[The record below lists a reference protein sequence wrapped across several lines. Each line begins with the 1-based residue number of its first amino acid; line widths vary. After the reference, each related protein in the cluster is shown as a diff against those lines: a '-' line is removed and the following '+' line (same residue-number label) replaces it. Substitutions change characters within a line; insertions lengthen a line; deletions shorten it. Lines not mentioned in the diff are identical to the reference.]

1 MSKSLSPV
9 CKLCRREGE
18 KLYLKGERCF
28 TPKCSFEKRNF
39 APGQHGR
46 TAGRGGGKGK
56 GMGTGRESDFARQLR
71 AKQKAR
77 RIYGVL
83 ERQFRR
89 YYETALGRR
98 GLTGLNLLQILES
111 RLDNVV
117 FRLGYASSRAQAR
130 LLVTHGHFTVN
141 GRRTDVPS
149 MLLKEGDL
157 ISVREG
163 SSKLVYFKD
172 LNVVA
177 EKRSSPSWLG
187 RDLKN
192 LSGSMAR
199 LPERAEIDAT
209 LNEQLIVEYYSR
221 R

>member
-1 MSKSLSPV
+1 MAKLLSPV

-18 KLYLKGERCF
+18 KLFLKGERCF
-28 TPKCSFEKRNF
+28 TPKCSFEKRDF

-46 TAGRGGGKGK
+46 TAGKGGGKGK
-56 GMGTGRESDFARQLR
+56 GMGTGRVSDFARQLR

-89 YYETALGRR
+89 YYDTAITRR

-117 FRLGYASSRAQAR
+117 FRLGFASSRSQAR
-130 LLVTHGHFTVN
+130 LLVSHGHFTVN

-149 MLLKEGDL
+149 MLLSEGDS

-163 SSKLVYFKD
+163 SSKLTYFKD
-172 LNVVA
+172 LSEYT
-177 EKRSSPSWLG
+177 EKRTAPSWLS
-187 RDLKN
+187 RDVK
-192 LSGSMAR
+192 SMAGSLAR
-199 LPERAEIDAT
+199 MPERAEIDGS
-209 LNEQLIVEYYSR
+209 LDEQLIVEYYSR

>member
-1 MSKSLSPV
+1 MAKSLSPV

-28 TPKCSFEKRNF
+28 TPKCAFDRRSF
-39 APGQHGR
+39 APGQHGK
-46 TAGRGGGKGK
+46 TSGRGGNPGS
-56 GMGTGRESDFARQLR
+56 TGRASDFARQLR

-77 RIYGVL
+77 RVYGVL

-89 YYETALGRR
+89 YYDTAITRR

-117 FRLGYASSRAQAR
+117 FRLGFASSRAQAR

-141 GRRTDVPS
+141 GRRSDVPS
-149 MLLKEGDL
+149 MLLSNGDV
-157 ISVREG
+157 IAVREG
-163 SSKLVYFKD
+163 SGKLSYFKD
-172 LNVVA
+172 LNAYA
-177 EKRSSPSWLG
+177 EKRNTPAWLS
-187 RDLKN
+187 RDLKAM
-192 LSGSMAR
+192 SGSVAR
-199 LPERAEIDAT
+199 MPERAEIDGS
-209 LNEQLIVEYYSR
+209 LDEQLIVEYYSR

>member
-1 MSKSLSPV
+1 MAKSLSPV

-18 KLYLKGERCF
+18 KLFLKGERCF

-46 TAGRGGGKGK
+46 TAGRSGGR
-56 GMGTGRESDFARQLR
+56 GMGTGRVSDFARQLR

-89 YYETALGRR
+89 YYDTAISRR

-117 FRLGYASSRAQAR
+117 FRLGFASSRSQAR
-130 LLVTHGHFTVN
+130 LLVSHGHFIVN

-149 MLLKEGDL
+149 MLLSQGDE
-157 ISVREG
+157 ISVRDG
-163 SSKLVYFKD
+163 SGKLTYFKELD
-172 LNVVA
+172 AYA
-177 EKRSSPSWLG
+177 EKRNAPAWLS
-187 RDLKN
+187 RDVTK
-192 LSGSMAR
+192 LSGAMAR
-199 LPERAEIDAT
+199 LPERAEIDGS
-209 LNEQLIVEYYSR
+209 LDEQLIVEYYSR